1 MQSTV
6 IAPTLIYREN
16 VTVRRIRRVI
26 DITLASLLILLAL
39 PFVLAACI
47 AILCEDGRPIFFRQR
62 RAGRFERVF
71 TIYKLRTM
79 SRQMCGDAPSPTQS
93 GDRRITKVGRFL
105 RKTSV
110 DELPQLFNVLRGD
123 MSLVGPRPEMPII
136 IDRYE
141 RWQHLRHL
149 VFPGITC
156 IWQTECRS
164 TVPLNR
170 PEATALDL
178 DYIRRAS
185 LSLDASLLVRTVAS
199 VVFPKGA
206 Y

>member
-1 MQSTV
+1 MQGTV

-16 VTVRRIRRVI
+16 VMTRRIRRVI
-26 DITLASLLILLAL
+26 DIALASLLILLAL
-39 PFVLAACI
+39 PFILLACVAV
-47 AILCEDGRPIFFRQR
+47 LCEDGHPVFFRQR

-79 SRQMCGDAPSPTQS
+79 NTQLCGDAPSPTQS

-164 TVPLNR
+164 TVPLDR

-178 DYIRRAS
+178 DYIRRSS
-185 LSLDASLLVRTVAS
+185 LSLDAALLVRTVAS

>member
-1 MQSTV
+1 MQST
-6 IAPTLIYREN
+6 IAQTLIYREN
-16 VTVRRIRRVI
+16 LTLRRVRRVI
-26 DITLASLLILLAL
+26 DIVLATMLLLVAL

-47 AILCEDGRPIFFRQR
+47 AILCEDGRPVFFRQR
-62 RAGRFERVF
+62 RVGRFERVF

-79 SRQMCGDAPSPTQS
+79 SKQMCGDAPSPTKS

-110 DELPQLFNVLRGD
+110 DELPQLLNVLRGD

-164 TVPLNR
+164 TVPLDR

-178 DYIRRAS
+178 DYIRRSS
-185 LSLDASLLVRTVAS
+185 LSLDAALIVRTVAS

>member
-1 MQSTV
+1 MQST

-16 VTVRRIRRVI
+16 VTLRRVRRVI
-26 DITLASLLILLAL
+26 DIVLATILIAL
-39 PFVLAACI
+39 VIPFVLAACI
-47 AILCEDGRPIFFRQR
+47 AILIEDGRPVFFRQR
-62 RAGRFERVF
+62 RAGRFERTFV
-71 TIYKLRTM
+71 IYKLRTM
-79 SRQMCGDAPSPTQS
+79 SKLLCGDAPSPTQS
-93 GDRRITKVGRFL
+93 ADRRITKVGRFL

-164 TVPLNR
+164 TVPLDR

-178 DYIRRAS
+178 DYIRRSS
-185 LSLDASLLVRTVAS
+185 LSLDAALIVRTVAS

-206 Y
+206 F